1 MFNDSPGDRRSFF
14 RSAFGDALQRL
25 GKATEERIVQRNY
38 VRPPGALPELEFL
51 AACTRCGAC
60 AAVCPAGAILH
71 VPTSGGLA
79 AGTPFL
85 EPARIPCIACPEMPC
100 AAECPTDALIVP
112 EHAWQGTR
120 LGAIEFLAE
129 RCVTFDGQECGVC
142 VRACPVGERALSL
155 DAEGRPVLKA
165 EGCVGCGVCV
175 RDCITVPS
183 SFAFRPIT
191 SS

>member
-1 MFNDSPGDRRSFF
+1 MHDSSGDRRSFF
-14 RSAFGDALQRL
+14 RLAFGNAMQRL
-25 GKATEERIVQRNY
+25 GRATEDRIIQRDY

-60 AAVCPAGAILH
+60 AAICPAGAILH

-100 AAECPTDALIVP
+100 AAECPTDALILP
-112 EHAWQGTR
+112 EHGWRDTR
-120 LGAIEFLAE
+120 LGRIEFIPE

-142 VRACPVGERALSL
+142 VRACPVGEGALAL
-155 DAEGRPVLKA
+155 DGDGRPVLKA
-165 EGCVGCGVCV
+165 EGCVACGVCV

-183 SFAFRPIT
+183 SFAFRAP
-191 SS
+191 SPS